1 MKPPA
6 LPLMGR
12 TIAWVLTLEQFKD
25 KVGQR
30 PRSYAVLPMKPG
42 APRPRSV
49 RSAPARTRSRTI
61 ATWPAITASMSAVA
75 RSCPHQSPGRRLTAH
90 GVGLMA

>member
-1 MKPPA
+1 
-6 LPLMGR
+6 
-12 TIAWVLTLEQFKD
+12 
-25 KVGQR
+25 
-30 PRSYAVLPMKPG
+30 
-42 APRPRSV
+42 V

>member
-30 PRSYAVLPMKPG
+30 PD
-42 APRPRSV
+42 
-49 RSAPARTRSRTI
+49 RTRS
-61 ATWPAITASMSAVA
+61 
-75 RSCPHQSPGRRLTAH
+75 CP
-90 GVGLMA
+90 